1 MNKENLVVA
10 GVVLAL
16 VLPLLFGA
24 YTDGGLI
31 VGPQGDKGDKGEQGL
46 GGASGPEHFGLQ
58 LFYAGHM
65 DGGLFVS
72 TTTTGNSV
80 ADLSNVLSRDGYV
93 RYLQINADEATIFTL
108 PTVASLAAF
117 IPQLGSCFTQKIEN
131 SGDSNLTIAAG
142 TGMDLQEPN
151 DASVHDV
158 VINANGFAD
167 IEYCRTSASVM
178 VVTVSE
184 TSVAD

>member
-1 MNKENLVVA
+1 MNKENFVMAAVVI
-10 GVVLAL
+10 AL
-16 VLPLLFGA
+16 VFSSVAIFG
-24 YTDGGLI
+24 GGN
-31 VGPQGDKGDKGEQGL
+31 GSKGDKGDKGERGL
-46 GGASGPEHFGLQ
+46 GGASGPEYFGLQ

-72 TTTTGNSV
+72 TTTTGNST
-80 ADLSNVLSRDGYV
+80 ADLSNILSRDGYV